1 MKKLVTIYF
10 LIFFIIIAY
19 KNAYGDLMISPS
31 IIFKIIDLEYI
42 EEDSGDKVIINY
54 SIENIDED
62 QLIKASNHDLEIQDL
77 LDNKL
82 IKFSLEKDL
91 YIKKGETKFFND
103 SEYVVWV
110 SSARIKDIPFE
121 DLVFKHIVHK
131 VVKEDNSIWEY
142 KNNLLKS

>member
-1 MKKLVTIYF
+1 MCC
-10 LIFFIIIAY
+10 
-19 KNAYGDLMISPS
+19 KNAKLKEIS
-31 IIFKIIDLEYI
+31 K
-42 EEDSGDKVIINY
+42 
-54 SIENIDED
+54 
-62 QLIKASNHDLEIQDL
+62 EIP
-77 LDNKL
+77 
-82 IKFSLEKDL
+82 EDL

>member
-1 MKKLVTIYF
+1 MKKLVTVYL
-10 LIFFIIIAY
+10 LIFFTFIAY
-19 KNAYGDLMISPS
+19 KNAYAELMLSPS

-42 EEDSGDKVIINY
+42 EGSDEKVIINY
-54 SIENIDED
+54 SIENIDKD

-77 LDNKL
+77 LGNKL

-91 YIKKGETKFFND
+91 YIKKGEIKFFND
-103 SEYVVWV
+103 SEYVVWA
-110 SSARIKDIPFE
+110 SAQRIKDIPFE

-142 KNNLLKS
+142 KNNLL